1 MNGVRCSD
9 CKHGTLR
16 RYCPLRPK
24 IYCNRSPRICRL
36 FEWRPEMAPRTIEQI
51 RADLA
56 AAGLAG
62 HVIELVPER
71 GQLLV
76 RLVKGLPCHV
86 KRAVGQ
92 VMRT

>member
-1 MNGVRCSD
+1 
-9 CKHGTLR
+9 
-16 RYCPLRPK
+16 
-24 IYCNRSPRICRL
+24 
-36 FEWRPEMAPRTIEQI
+36 MAPRTIEQI